1 MYFKLSM
8 EWTWLDQIQS
18 NSLSYLVMKA
28 LPWAMGVHSC
38 MHNITLSTAETL
50 SQNIRWFSVGSIAQT
65 MPKSQHPAFCFSFY
79 QVSSQFTEHQAC
91 LCCNFHTLD
100 QFQKSKLQFQAMFL
114 YTHFHNHTNGLGAHI
129 FSKVLIVYLVT
140 NEAGNILL
148 TINIPCL
155 QVKTVMF
162 VSFKNCCCNWIL
174 LANIYNLKQHQQF
187 SH

>member
-1 MYFKLSM
+1 
-8 EWTWLDQIQS
+8 
-18 NSLSYLVMKA
+18 MKA
-28 LPWAMGVHSC
+28 LPWAMGVHSR

-50 SQNIRWFSVGSIAQT
+50 SQNIRWFSVGGIAQT

-114 YTHFHNHTNGLGAHI
+114 YTHISQPYKRFGDTHFFKNSNCISSNKWGWQHSLNNKHTLFA
-129 FSKVLIVYLVT
+129 S
-140 NEAGNILL
+140 
-148 TINIPCL
+148 
-155 QVKTVMF
+155 VMF
-162 VSFKNCCCNWIL
+162 VSFKNCCYNWIL